1 MSCSMN
7 LNFYMKRTLLYLLV
21 LYLPL
26 IGSPPMPVSLQSPLH
41 LCIHFLLHDLHLPFN
56 LFLTLPSSH
65 PLYSLLHLFHQPL
78 CHTLIHLYP
87 YLHLH
92 FYHHPLLSHVKYLL
106 QNLPYYLRI
115 LHLSLIQPHSPLYQ
129 PTLIP

>member
-7 LNFYMKRTLLYLLV
+7 LNFYMKRTLLCLLV

-26 IGSPPMPVSLQSPLH
+26 IGSPPMPVRAQSPLH
-41 LCIHFLLHDLHLPFN
+41 LCIHFLLHHLHLPFN

-65 PLYSLLHLFHQPL
+65 PLHSLPHHFHQPL
-78 CHTLIHLYP
+78 CPTLIHP

-92 FYHHPLLSHVKYLL
+92 PYHHPLLSHVKYLF
-106 QNLPYYLRI
+106 QNLPYCLRI
-115 LHLSLIQPHSPLYQ
+115 LHLSLLQPHSPVYQ